1 MLYQGEDVPAV
12 VILSRNINFS
22 LLSCTLRHLRDKGS
36 RFNANEV
43 RSEELGEW
51 VHRAIGLYRD
61 ADQVREASHSS
72 EVGFRAKVFDA
83 RESMKPEGYE
93 AMFWREVMTDDV

>member
-1 MLYQGEDVPAV
+1 MN
-12 VILSRNINFS
+12 SS
-22 LLSCTLRHLRDKGS
+22 LLSCTLWHLRDKGS

-43 RSEELGEW
+43 RPEKLGEW

-72 EVGFRAKVFDA
+72 EVGFRAKVFEA
-83 RESMKPEGYE
+83 REKMKSGGYE
-93 AMFWREVMTDDV
+93 KMFRREVITEDF